1 MFLALPLDG
10 SSKVLHSKSPIERVP
25 VQHPFVLHWRTSV
38 AWRGADGVLGLFA
51 FARRVGSVS
60 VNVMMA
66 SKVSVSEHLI
76 HISGVGVAEAVAK
89 RVGVPT
95 CA

>member
-1 MFLALPLDG
+1 M
-10 SSKVLHSKSPIERVP
+10 
-25 VQHPFVLHWRTSV
+25 
-38 AWRGADGVLGLFA
+38 LGLFA

-89 RVGVPT
+89 GGGVPT